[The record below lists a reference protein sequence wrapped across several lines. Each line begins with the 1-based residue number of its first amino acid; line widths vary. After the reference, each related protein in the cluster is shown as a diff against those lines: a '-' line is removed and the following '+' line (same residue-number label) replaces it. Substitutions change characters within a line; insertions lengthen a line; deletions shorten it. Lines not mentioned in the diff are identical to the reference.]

1 MNTLTK
7 LEKARVDALLE
18 IGKDAVSLN
27 VNDFL
32 SNMNKKIELN
42 IPYEFLIMSDDAVKK
57 ELKRSKFAYG
67 YCDFER
73 KEIVLNLD
81 HVLYSDI
88 DDIVDT
94 LLHECAHAVAF
105 HLYADSGHGK
115 YWKSVSRMFGSTP
128 KATSK
133 LCNENLAAKH
143 IKEEKYEVIF
153 LDDIKMEVSSV
164 YRCSRK
170 LKNLGERFMRGS
182 VKGTQGRLWM
192 VKMEDYKRIGLDFQ
206 KLAEVAF
213 R

>member
-1 MNTLTK
+1 MTK
-7 LEKARVDALLE
+7 LEKARVDAVLE

-105 HLYADSGHGK
+105 HLYADCGHGK
-115 YWKSVSRMFGSTP
+115 YWKSVSRLFGSTP

-133 LCNENLAAKH
+133 LGNETLAAKH
-143 IKEEKYEVIF
+143 IKEKKYKIIF
-153 LDDIKMEVSSV
+153 LDDRKLEVSGVSS
-164 YRCSRK
+164 CSRR
-170 LKNLGERFMRGS
+170 LKELRIRGMRS
-182 VKGTQGRLWM
+182 IEGTRGRLWM